1 MNAVAI
7 SIQLLLSVQE
17 NADCSPLLLQ
27 LASISEEQLSSDLKS
42 VDARKTFWIN
52 CYNAF
57 TQILIEKKSPDLS
70 SQTGRLDFFSS
81 KEIEISGNKISLND
95 IEHGMLR
102 HSAVWWS
109 KGHLHKLFAGGFE
122 KKFRVPLD
130 YRIHFALN
138 CGANSCPSI
147 RFYETEK
154 LNDQLNEAMD
164 AFLNSDVK
172 YNKETNTVII
182 SPIFDWYRK
191 DFGGKKGILNL
202 LQKRRLI
209 PSNKNVQLEFGSYD
223 WTTLL
228 HKFEQ

>member
-7 SIQLLLSVQE
+7 SIQLLISVQE
-17 NADCSPLLLQ
+17 NGDYAPFLLQ

-42 VDARKTFWIN
+42 VDAGKTFWIN
-52 CYNAF
+52 CYNAL

-70 SQTGRLDFFSS
+70 SQAGRLDFFSS
-81 KEIEISGNKISLND
+81 KEIEISGQKLSLND
-95 IEHGMLR
+95 MEHGMLR

-109 KGHLHKLFAGGFE
+109 KGHLHKLFPGGFE

-138 CGANSCPSI
+138 CGANSCPPI

-154 LNDQLNEAMD
+154 LNDQLNEAMN

-172 YNKETNTVII
+172 YNKERNAVTI
-182 SPIFDWYRK
+182 SPIFDWYRT

-202 LQKRRLI
+202 LHKENLI
-209 PSNKNVQLEFGSYD
+209 PANKNVQVEFGNYN